1 MLSYGGKW
9 DGTMLMEILTVREKK
24 EVREEVTAGMKRFI
38 SLPAVGKRVSLRN
51 YVSAIK
57 VAKENPDLMFRHG
70 LTTWWPVTGAEIL
83 RQFRAGMHD
92 RITQAIP
99 WIKRGCAEMPPK
111 GGSRGC

>member
-1 MLSYGGKW
+1 
-9 DGTMLMEILTVREKK
+9 
-24 EVREEVTAGMKRFI
+24 MKRYVT
-38 SLPAVGKRVSLRN
+38 LPAVGKKVPLGI
-51 YVSAIK
+51 YVRGIEQ
-57 VAKENPDLMFRHG
+57 AKANPGAMFRHG